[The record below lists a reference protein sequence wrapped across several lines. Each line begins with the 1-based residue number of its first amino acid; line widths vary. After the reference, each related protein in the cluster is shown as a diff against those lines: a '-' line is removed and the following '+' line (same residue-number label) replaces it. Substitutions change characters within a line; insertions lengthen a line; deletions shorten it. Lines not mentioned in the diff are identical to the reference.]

1 MSRMILTALG
11 LLVLIAGVVGAQP
24 EPQVAPPPPG
34 QPQPPGPPPPPPPQR
49 PPDPLHENIFPPEL
63 VMRNAQEIGL
73 TDEQREF
80 IASEC
85 QKVQG
90 RFPEL
95 QQQLQKEVQ
104 AMAAL
109 MKEERPNAEKALAL
123 LDKVLA
129 AEREL
134 KRTHLSLML
143 TIKSKLTAAQQT
155 QLQELKQKQPP
166 EGPRPG
172 GPMPPASFQAK
183 MQKVQALVRQWETEG
198 RELPGMGQLRRELE
212 QFMRQQ
218 KFAEAEALLDK
229 ALDLLGDDGK

>member
-24 EPQVAPPPPG
+24 GPQAPPPG
-34 QPQPPGPPPPPPPQR
+34 QPQPPPGQPQPPPPPQR
-49 PPDPLHENIFPPEL
+49 PPDPLQENIFPPEL
-63 VMRNAQEIGL
+63 VMRNAEEIRL

-95 QQQLQKEVQ
+95 HQQLQKEVQ

-109 MKEERPNAEKALAL
+109 MKEERPDAEKVLAL

-134 KRTHLSLML
+134 RRTHLTLML

-183 MQKVQALVRQWETEG
+183 IQKVQALVRQWETEG
-198 RELPGMGQLRRELE
+198 RELPGMGQMRRELD
-212 QFMRQQ
+212 QFMREQ
-218 KFAEAEALLDK
+218 KFAEAEAVLDK